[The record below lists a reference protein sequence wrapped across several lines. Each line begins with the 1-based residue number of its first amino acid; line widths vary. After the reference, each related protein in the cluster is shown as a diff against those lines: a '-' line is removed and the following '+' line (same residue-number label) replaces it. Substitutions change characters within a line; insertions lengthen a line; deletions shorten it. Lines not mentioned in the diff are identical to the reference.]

1 MEGLVSLL
9 APSDIVTSQS
19 DPAAY
24 KKLTTFWAAQ
34 VNLGPQAIVAPSDS
48 QTLGKV
54 LKYLYDDTQL
64 DFAFRGHGYSS
75 MPTKD
80 ILLSMHRFDSFSY
93 DPDEN
98 TITVGAG
105 QHWLD
110 VYEAIHKVAPKFTTV
125 GARTPC
131 VSVGGS
137 IVTAGFSWLSGD
149 LGCISDPQ
157 NMLDCEVVKYDGSV
171 VWASQEPEL
180 LWAIRGGGGG
190 FGAITKVIFKLHPSP
205 ASVFHGTIVAPRSVL
220 PQAIP
225 HLSRFSASSVDPG
238 ISVFMFIEKDKFQ
251 NMHDVDAGEH
261 DALVFHVFDVSG
273 KEHGRTT
280 FKWALDLP
288 GAQDFTKMGTILE
301 VIRIQDRVAAMSGT
315 SKQYWAPMIV
325 PEFSERQLEDCVQ
338 WFTDLDKH
346 GKTISDNTYMIFELF
361 CTREGSDPSA
371 MAWPG
376 PRGCRHMLVI
386 GVGCGLDVPAEE
398 EEKAKKLAKEAPK
411 LLMGDDPR
419 ISPTPNAIDEWTE
432 ISKIYGSNLAKVQEL
447 RARYDPKA
455 RFKAHVSIA

>member
-1 MEGLVSLL
+1 MEGLLSLL

-24 KKLTTFWAAQ
+24 KELTTFWAAQ
-34 VNLGPQAIVAPSDS
+34 NNLGPQAIVAPSHL

-54 LKYLYDDTQL
+54 LRYLYDATQL
-64 DFAFRGHGYSS
+64 DFAFRGHGYTS

-80 ILLSMHRFDSFSY
+80 ILLSMHKFNSFSY
-93 DPDEN
+93 NAKEN
-98 TITVGAG
+98 TVTVGAG

-110 VYEAIHKVAPKFTTV
+110 VYEAVNKVAPKLTVV

-137 IVTAGFSWLSGD
+137 IITGGFSWLSGD
-149 LGCISDPQ
+149 LGCISDPK

-190 FGAITKVIFKLHPSP
+190 FGAITKAIFRLHPLA
-205 ASVFHGTIVAPRSVL
+205 ASVYHGTIVAPRSVL

-225 HLSRFSASSVDPG
+225 HVSHFSTSSVDPG
-238 ISVFMFIEKDKFQ
+238 ISLFMFIEKDKFQ
-251 NMHDVDAGEH
+251 NMHDVDVGEH
-261 DALVFHVFDVSG
+261 DALVFHVFDASG
-273 KEHGRTT
+273 EEHGRQT

-301 VIRIQDRVAAMSGT
+301 VIRIQDRVAAMSGL

-325 PEFSERQLEDCVQ
+325 PEFTEKQLEDCVQ
-338 WFTDLDKH
+338 WFTDLDNY
-346 GKTISDNTYMIFELF
+346 GKTIADNTYMIFELF
-361 CTREGSDPSA
+361 CTREGSDPKA

-398 EEKAKKLAKEAPK
+398 EENAQKLAKEAPR

-419 ISPTPNAIDEWTE
+419 ITPTPNAIEEWTD
-432 ISKIYGSNLAKVQEL
+432 IPKIYGSNLAKVQEL

-455 RFKAHVSIA
+455 RFKAHVNIA

>member
-1 MEGLVSLL
+1 MEGLLSLL

-24 KKLTTFWAAQ
+24 KELTTFWAAQ
-34 VNLGPQAIVAPSDS
+34 NNLGPQAIVAPSHLH
-48 QTLGKV
+48 TLGKV
-54 LKYLYDDTQL
+54 LRYLYDATQL
-64 DFAFRGHGYSS
+64 DFAFRGHGYTS

-80 ILLSMHRFDSFSY
+80 ILLSMHKFNSFSY
-93 DPDEN
+93 NAKEN
-98 TITVGAG
+98 TVTVGAG

-110 VYEAIHKVAPKFTTV
+110 VYEAVNKVAPKLTVV

-137 IVTAGFSWLSGD
+137 IITGGFSWLSGD
-149 LGCISDPQ
+149 LGCISDPK

-190 FGAITKVIFKLHPSP
+190 FG
-205 ASVFHGTIVAPRSVL
+205 
-220 PQAIP
+220 
-225 HLSRFSASSVDPG
+225 G
-238 ISVFMFIEKDKFQ
+238 ISLFMFVEKDKFQ
-251 NMHDVDAGEH
+251 NMHDVDVGEH
-261 DALVFHVFDVSG
+261 DALVFHVFDASG
-273 KEHGRTT
+273 EEHGRQT

-301 VIRIQDRVAAMSGT
+301 VIRIQDRVAAMSGL

-325 PEFSERQLEDCVQ
+325 PEFTEKQLEDCVR
-338 WFTDLDKH
+338 WFTDLDNY
-346 GKTISDNTYMIFELF
+346 GKTIADNTYMIFELF
-361 CTREGSDPSA
+361 CTREGSDPKA

-398 EEKAKKLAKEAPK
+398 EENAQKLAKEAPR

-419 ISPTPNAIDEWTE
+419 ITPTPNAIEEWTD
-432 ISKIYGSNLAKVQEL
+432 IPKIYGSNLAKVQKL

-455 RFKAHVSIA
+455 RFKAHVNIA